1 MFSIFKKKSPD
12 MTNAERITMSAL
24 MKLMAQNDI
33 LEIELLIDGK
43 VIKIGVS
50 SDYDHRRTPDYF
62 DKRYY
67 LGEEE
72 YLTPDEFSRSF
83 AALTTE
89 TIVTVLRIDGVA
101 PKHYKFDR

>member
-12 MTNAERITMSAL
+12 MTNAERIPMSAL

-33 LEIELLIDGK
+33 LEIELLIEGK
-43 VIKIGVS
+43 VVKIGVS
-50 SDYDHRRTPDYF
+50 SDYDHRRTPAYF

-67 LGEEE
+67 IDEEE
-72 YLTPDEFSRSF
+72 YLTPDEFSHSF

-101 PKHYKFDR
+101 PKHYKLDR

>member
-12 MTNAERITMSAL
+12 MTNAERIPLSAL
-24 MKLMAQNDI
+24 IKLMAQNDT
-33 LEIELLIDGK
+33 LEIELLIEGK
-43 VIKIGVS
+43 VVKIGVS
-50 SDYDHRRTPDYF
+50 SDYDHRRTPEYF

-67 LGEEE
+67 LDEEE
-72 YLTPDEFSRSF
+72 YLTSDEFSRSF

-89 TIVTVLRIDGVA
+89 TIVTVLRIDSVA